1 MTTDASSVTGYAK
14 TKTKSRSPVTGHGTR
29 LIVLLLGLA
38 SGAVELVALQ
48 RARLAVRIREA
59 RVR

>member
-1 MTTDASSVTGYAK
+1 MTTDASSVTGYA
-14 TKTKSRSPVTGHGTR
+14 KTKSRSPVTGHGTR

-48 RARLAVRIREA
+48 RARLAVRIRGA